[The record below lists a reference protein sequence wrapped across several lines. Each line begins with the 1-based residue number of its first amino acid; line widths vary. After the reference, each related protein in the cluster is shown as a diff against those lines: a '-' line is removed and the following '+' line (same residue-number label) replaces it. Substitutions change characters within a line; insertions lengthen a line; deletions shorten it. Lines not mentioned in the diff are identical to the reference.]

1 LPGASRAVLIDSSDW
16 STKRGGGGRRKCARA
31 EWLAQGWRGGGGE
44 RGEGGEQVQHGIEK
58 ILAPARTC

>member
-1 LPGASRAVLIDSSDW
+1 VRVPSGW
-16 STKRGGGGRRKCARA
+16 HRG
-31 EWLAQGWRGGGGE
+31 GGGGE

>member
-1 LPGASRAVLIDSSDW
+1 V
-16 STKRGGGGRRKCARA
+16 CACRVA
-31 EWLAQGWRGGGGE
+31 GTGVEGGE

>member
-1 LPGASRAVLIDSSDW
+1 VPSGW
-16 STKRGGGGRRKCARA
+16 HRGGGV
-31 EWLAQGWRGGGGE
+31 GGGGE